1 MKKVSICLTV
11 LLLLWQWA
19 PVYGF
24 TPSDSV
30 KVETKPGHESSLAQ
44 STGNL
49 ADVGVISSP
58 KCDVADS
65 IGVKYCAGH
74 HEAGT
79 QTLLSLHPTIA
90 PCMDMGVVEVVVI
103 VVVVLLV
110 LGVVGFVVGR

>member
-1 MKKVSICLTV
+1 LTV

-19 PVYGF
+19 PVYGI

-30 KVETKPGHESSLAQ
+30 KVETKAGHESSLAQ

-49 ADVGVISSP
+49 ADVGVRYSP

-79 QTLLSLHPTIA
+79 QTLSLHPTIA
-90 PCMDMGVVEVVVI
+90 ASADVGVVEVVVI

-110 LGVVGFVVGR
+110 LGVVGLVIR